1 MLGLLLTVAIASLGP
16 GAQASAPCRDTHVRG
31 DAVREARA
39 VRCLINRE
47 RARHDLPSV
56 RREVHLE
63 RAAAAYSRLM
73 VRRRFFDHVGPDGS
87 TPTSRVRAA
96 GYRGPGVGETLAWG
110 TGSSGDAAGT
120 VDRWLH
126 SPGHRAILLS
136 RDMRAIGVGVAHG
149 SPDSRYRGGETVT
162 ADFGTR

>member
-1 MLGLLLTVAIASLGP
+1 MLTAMLAVAP
-16 GAQASAPCRDTHVRG
+16 APCRDTHVRG

-47 RARHDLPSV
+47 RARHGLRAV
-56 RREVHLE
+56 RRDVHLE
-63 RAAAAYSRLM
+63 RAALAYSRLM

-96 GYRGPGVGETLAWG
+96 GYRGPGVGETIAWG
-110 TGSSGDAAGT
+110 TGASGDAAGT

-126 SPGHRAILLS
+126 SPSHRAILLS
-136 RDMRAIGVGVAHG
+136 ADMHAIGVGVGHG
-149 SPDSRYRGGETVT
+149 SPVAGYLR
-162 ADFGTR
+162 

>member
-1 MLGLLLTVAIASLGP
+1 MLAVVLTAVLAAAP
-16 GAQASAPCRDTHVRG
+16 APCHDTHVRG

-47 RARHDLPSV
+47 RARHGLGAV
-56 RREVHLE
+56 RRDVHLE
-63 RAAAAYSRLM
+63 RAAGAYSRLM

-96 GYRGPGVGETLAWG
+96 GYRGPGVGETIAWG
-110 TGSSGDAAGT
+110 TGRSGDAAGT

-136 RDMRAIGVGVAHG
+136 AGMRAIGVGVGHG
-149 SPDSRYRGGETVT
+149 SPVAGYSGGETVT